1 MSHEVSERAPDVEWG
16 WEALGGH
23 TAPGALFGPQGLGGA
38 FGALVGPKRLLRSLP
53 LFYLALRLWALG
65 ALGPFWGPLWGLS
78 VFCAVYACPTLL
90 RLGALGT
97 FWGPWGP
104 F

>member
-1 MSHEVSERAPDVEWG
+1 MSHEVSQRAPDVEWG

-38 FGALVGPKRLLRSLP
+38 FGALVGPKRFLRSVRLS
-53 LFYLALRLWALG
+53 YLATLR
-65 ALGPFWGPLWGLS
+65 GPF
-78 VFCAVYACPTLL
+78 
-90 RLGALGT
+90 GT